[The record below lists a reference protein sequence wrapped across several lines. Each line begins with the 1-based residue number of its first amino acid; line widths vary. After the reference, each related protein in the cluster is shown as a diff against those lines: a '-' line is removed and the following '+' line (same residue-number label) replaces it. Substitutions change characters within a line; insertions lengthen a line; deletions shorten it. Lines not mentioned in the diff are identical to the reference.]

1 MIRKIMEMTHMNE
14 TLENIIAAVI
24 GIVFLIIV
32 VYFIAISVM

>member
-1 MIRKIMEMTHMNE
+1 MIRIITEMTYMNE

-24 GIVFLIIV
+24 GIVCMIVV